1 MLARCLPRQPYRRRN
16 PTQGS
21 GGSGFSVQGAVLAWS
36 QAGTRPSWLSDDLLQ
51 ILEGRNGR
59 LVGLIYLAHFDS
71 PIGDASNPRG
81 FALHYT
87 GKPASSGLLKGRWPL
102 GGGGFAELARA
113 GSCPEV
119 PSTSCGQPA
128 AEGDDPAAGGRLP
141 GQAGLVAGRIPPG
154 MRPPRVPGR
163 PPTPRRHPRVVGAC
177 VLGVVVAA
185 AVVLGA
191 VPAGAVVAGT
201 PAGAVVVGAGPDGDV
216 VDVADARV
224 VGGACRSAPA
234 TTTPTEVLA
243 PGRGRPPTKLA
254 SGRPATASTPVTA
267 ATATPKASTAATAT
281 RCQRTGRGCAWLA
294 PSSFAPAWSP
304 IRRTRVRRATRW
316 AEANEWAYTASAAAT
331 STLTSAAPRRVPPT
345 PKNDATTAPLTAAS
359 AVASSL
365 ATRSCSMPHLQVGG
379 GDGGAAAWG
388 PRERPGPDPAAAAR
402 APTLATTAGSRQLTR
417 GHEGDRAAHRGCGL
431 GGGCR
436 SAGLVRRAGRRA
448 TRRPVGPQAGH
459 NLEHGGPPRV
469 QESRRRGAFPGS
481 GAGITTGRQES
492 RTSRPACQA
501 GRLSRDN
508 ATARRSTAPTNC
520 RLLQHWTLNLPIRL
534 GEHAA
539 GRGARLMQVVAEQ
552 GITWQVS
559 RLWVGTRGRERS
571 LKRQGGAARRCPVCR
586 LVAAGA
592 AVPATDRGVLDALEL
607 GDRPAGLLTS
617 PPIPVLPMPAPTGPA
632 GVPAPAAA

>member
-1 MLARCLPRQPYRRRN
+1 MTAIVTATSAALLAAPVVPCPGLACLACGSPVGCQRLHRTAWAWAHAGVRPAGCPCLLVPPAVEVNYLLHFTPPYRH
-16 PTQGS
+16 
-21 GGSGFSVQGAVLAWS
+21 
-36 QAGTRPSWLSDDLLQ
+36 AGH
-51 ILEGRNGR
+51 
-59 LVGLIYLAHFDS
+59 YL
-71 PIGDASNPRG
+71 
-81 FALHYT
+81 

-128 AEGDDPAAGGRLP
+128 AGGDDPAAGGRLP

-388 PRERPGPDPAAAAR
+388 PRQRPGPDPAAAAR

-417 GHEGDRAAHRGCGL
+417 GHEGDRAACRGCGL

-459 NLEHGGPPRV
+459 NLEHGPPRV
-469 QESRRRGAFPGS
+469 QESRRCGAFPGS

-492 RTSRPACQA
+492 RTSPPACQA

-520 RLLQHWTLNLPIRL
+520 RLLQHWTLNLPVRL

-552 GITWQVS
+552 HIGWQVT
-559 RLWVGTRGRERS
+559 RVWVGTRGRERS

-586 LVAAGA
+586 LAAAGA
-592 AVPATDRGVLDALEL
+592 AVPASDQAVLDALEL
-607 GDRPAGLLTS
+607 GDRPAALWMV
-617 PPIPVLPMPAPTGPA
+617 PAVPVLPL
-632 GVPAPAAA
+632 PAPAAAGLPTEAAA